1 MGQFLLVIGMC
12 TDEQVLLKSAT
23 AGSNSGRLA
32 RVLAWE
38 RLDEDMDEL

>member
-1 MGQFLLVIGMC
+1 MG
-12 TDEQVLLKSAT
+12 TSADDQVLLRSAT
-23 AGSNSGRLA
+23 AASNSGRLA